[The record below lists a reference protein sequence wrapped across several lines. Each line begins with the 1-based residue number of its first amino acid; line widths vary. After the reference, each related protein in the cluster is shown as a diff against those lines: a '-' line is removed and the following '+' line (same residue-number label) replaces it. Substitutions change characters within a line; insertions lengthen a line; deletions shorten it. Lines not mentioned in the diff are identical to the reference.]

1 MFINSS
7 YSTTKPLRILQVTEF
22 FTPATGGSTQVVY
35 QLSRSLVK
43 RGNSVTV
50 ITSNFNQN
58 DIQFPSSP
66 FEVLRFS
73 TLPTYWKFY
82 ITPGLITWSKKHLTE
97 FDVIHMHNV
106 RTFQNAIISYQA
118 GKIGIPYV
126 LSAHGS
132 LPHLGGHQLIKRV
145 CDILFA
151 KRLIHSA
158 DQLIAVSQTEVDQ
171 YIDAGIPKDMISII
185 HNGLDLDEF
194 VSLPERGIFRKK
206 YNISNQTKVVLFLGR
221 LHKIKGVN
229 YLIEAF
235 SQVRVQIA
243 DAKLVI
249 AGPDDGISSALRELI
264 IRLEL
269 SEQVLFTGPIYGRE
283 KLSAYIDAD
292 VLASPGSYEIFGLVP
307 FEAIMCGTP
316 VVVTDGSGAGNLIK
330 EAQAGYLSQY
340 GDVEMLSSILLRIFS
355 SPFESNQMVVNGQE
369 YIRQNLS
376 WQMIT
381 EDLER
386 LYHHLTAIKVD

>member
-1 MFINSS
+1 
-7 YSTTKPLRILQVTEF
+7 
-22 FTPATGGSTQVVY
+22 
-35 QLSRSLVK
+35 
-43 RGNSVTV
+43 V